1 MKTTTITLM
10 LALVP
15 SVLCAQVSA
24 QAGGSA
30 QAGAGAQRKNGT
42 TSASASGS
50 ASADANAEYKAPPE
64 YSAEGKAKL
73 EAMYA
78 DARSKR
84 VPVGAIARRVAEG
97 RAKGAAEANVIASAQ
112 GVKANL
118 EAAQSAMV
126 SAGRAKTSDKEIER
140 GATAMERGV
149 TRAELEVMARKAPA
163 DRSLVVAFEV
173 LSKLRERGV
182 SSAQALAQV
191 EGKLASNASD
201 GALNALVTAGTG
213 AQAAGGSM
221 NVAGTA
227 AGSANAPTRGA
238 GVAGSVTGAA
248 AGTIKKP

>member
-1 MKTTTITLM
+1 M
-10 LALVP
+10 
-15 SVLCAQVSA
+15 
-24 QAGGSA
+24 
-30 QAGAGAQRKNGT
+30 
-42 TSASASGS
+42 
-50 ASADANAEYKAPPE
+50 
-64 YSAEGKAKL
+64 
-73 EAMYA
+73 
-78 DARSKR
+78 
-84 VPVGAIARRVAEG
+84 VA
-97 RAKGAAEANVIASAQ
+97 
-112 GVKANL
+112 
-118 EAAQSAMV
+118 
-126 SAGRAKTSDKEIER
+126 AGRAKSSDREIER
-140 GATAMERGV
+140 GATAMERGMA
-149 TRAELEVMARKAPA
+149 RAELEVMARKAPA

-227 AGSANAPTRGA
+227 AGSANAATRGA

>member
-213 AQAAGGSM
+213 AQAEGGSM

-227 AGSANAPTRGA
+227 AGSANAATRGA

>member
-227 AGSANAPTRGA
+227 AGSANAATRGA